1 MSDKGFKRFIETGGK
16 SPDEIRQEIRRLLGD
31 AVDSVKNAAD
41 AVDETL
47 RSTAED
53 IRRRISEVVSD
64 AGGDSAPKP
73 EKIPPR
79 ERDNIHYAK
88 KPAQTLSADEIAF
101 APDRFPVKLSEND
114 RRINE
119 IIAKMRQLNEVFYNG
134 YLLKEC
140 AEVSIVRQGEY
151 LADITDSYE
160 HKAFCG
166 IPRPVYGAMSNSQI
180 RTYLTWR
187 TNARNGLFAPIDR
200 AYVVLYCY
208 ELLNK
213 IGVMSAADAMG
224 RLLEVWERCREF
236 CPEIKGSLPRWIKDF
251 YAYND
256 VSENFPDISGY
267 FSENEPEAAV
277 TDLYEHRYA
286 GHLDYF
292 AEHSAYKF
300 RESSFFADGSNI
312 PLLDGALSRVW
323 DALDEFFA
331 QRGLALFRLICG
343 RMKKEY
349 GWEPFSGAYVDI
361 DRMDGFREVKISSV
375 ERYCKKRGAPTLE
388 TFEEAPF
395 CGFIGYVIKL
405 TESVLRKQTGCR
417 HKITPNLVMAQKDF
431 TNLEKHLVAVSD
443 PEFPAVIER
452 AAEGWC
458 RENRIFPAP
467 KKTAREREMPEE
479 SESVSFEIDV
489 NKLGKIREESDE
501 IARKL
506 IVEEAG
512 ELAAEE
518 IGDISE
524 RVSDEFFSE
533 QVTDSLAE
541 AEEQREKAP
550 AAESRFDFSELPK
563 QWRAFAERLNETQ
576 IGLLAALTRGT
587 AQEYCHRYGIFPET
601 VYEEINTAALDETGD
616 IVLEGGEL
624 IPDYERSIR
633 KLVALADV

>member
-1 MSDKGFKRFIETGGK
+1 MSDNKFKRFIETGGK

-41 AVDETL
+41 AVDETI

-53 IRRRISEVVSD
+53 IRRKISEVVSD
-64 AGGDSAPKP
+64 VSDSAPKS

-101 APDRFPVKLSEND
+101 APDRFPVKLSESD
-114 RRINE
+114 RRIND
-119 IIAKMRQLNEVFYNG
+119 IISKMRSLNQIFYNG
-134 YLLKEC
+134 YLVKEC

-187 TNARNGLFAPIDR
+187 TNARNGSFAPTDR

-213 IGVMSAADAMG
+213 IGVLSAADAMG
-224 RLLEVWERCREF
+224 RLLEVWEKCRPF
-236 CPEIKGSLPRWIKDF
+236 CPELKLLLPRWIKDF

-256 VSENFPDISGY
+256 VSENFPDISVY
-267 FSENEPEAAV
+267 FSENEPNEAV
-277 TDLYEHRYA
+277 TDLFEHRYA

-292 AEHSAYKF
+292 AEHTAYKF
-300 RESSFFADGSNI
+300 MESSFFADGNNLA
-312 PLLDGALSRVW
+312 LLDGALSRVW
-323 DALDEFFA
+323 TALDEFFA
-331 QRGLALFRLICG
+331 QRGLVLFRLICG
-343 RMKKEY
+343 RMKKDY

-388 TFEEAPF
+388 IFEEAPF
-395 CGFIGYVIKL
+395 CGFIGYVIKF
-405 TESVLRKQTGCR
+405 TESVLRKQTGFR
-417 HKITPNLVMAQKDF
+417 HKITPNPAMLQKDF
-431 TNLEKHLVAVSD
+431 TNLEKHLAAVSD
-443 PEFPAVIER
+443 PEFPAAIER
-452 AAEGWC
+452 AVLDWC
-458 RENRIFPAP
+458 RENRITPAP
-467 KKTAREREMPEE
+467 KKASRGEVSDVVIEPV
-479 SESVSFEIDV
+479 SVEIDI
-489 NKLGKIREESDE
+489 NKLGRIREESDE

-506 IVEEAG
+506 IVEEIDG
-512 ELAAEE
+512 LAAEE

-524 RVSDEFFSE
+524 AVSDEFFSE
-533 QVTDSLAE
+533 QVTESLAE
-541 AEEQREKAP
+541 ASEPCDKAP
-550 AAESRFDFSELPK
+550 LSETRFDFSELPK
-563 QWRAFAERLNETQ
+563 QWRAFAESLNETQ

-601 VYEEINTAALDETGD
+601 VYEEINTFALDETGD
-616 IVLEGGEL
+616 IVIEGGEL
-624 IPDYERSIR
+624 IPDYERSIK